1 MKRKE
6 NPMPEQQ
13 WPPDWRIECVR
24 EDIQKPN
31 MRLYEARGTPGMIQL
46 RVAQEID
53 RVMAARH
60 DDPTTITAP
69 PTTTKEVTMPNDA
82 IYVDPTSSYI
92 QPKKLKYIPARLD
105 AAAVLSVLSKILS
118 TKFDT
123 IAAATATV
131 TLADIDAGLAQ
142 TELSLD
148 DRMRVKFQC
157 AQMGIIGKG
166 RPTSIVRL

>member
-1 MKRKE
+1 
-6 NPMPEQQ
+6 MPEQQ

-31 MRLYEARGTPGMIQL
+31 MRLYEARGLTGMVEL

-53 RVMAARH
+53 RVMSSRH
-60 DDPTTITAP
+60 DTTPPTITP
-69 PTTTKEVTMPNDA
+69 TTTTKEVTMQNDA
-82 IYVDPTSSYI
+82 IYVDPTSSHI

-105 AAAVLSVLSKILS
+105 ASAVLSVLSKILS
-118 TKFDT
+118 TKYST
-123 IAAATATV
+123 IEAAAATV

-148 DRMRVKFQC
+148 DRMRIKFQC

-166 RPTSIVRL
+166 RPTAISRI